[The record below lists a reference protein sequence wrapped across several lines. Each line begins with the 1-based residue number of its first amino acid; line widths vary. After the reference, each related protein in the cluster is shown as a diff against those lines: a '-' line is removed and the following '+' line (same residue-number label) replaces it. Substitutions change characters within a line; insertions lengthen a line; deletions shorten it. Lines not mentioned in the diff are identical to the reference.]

1 MKGLVRKDGATLKDA
16 APDGKAGRI
25 KLEFLGSYPDTLDAH
40 ENSSSNLDAQKMSET
55 EIKDGEYTAASY
67 SVATSR
73 MYMAPDNGSATCTV
87 LNTVGKKDVCNLFNC
102 SIQVT
107 NSTS

>member
-16 APDGKAGRI
+16 APDRKAGRI
-25 KLEFLGSYPDTLDAH
+25 KLEFLGSYPNTLDAH

-67 SVATSR
+67 SVGTSR
-73 MYMAPDNGSATCTV
+73 MYMAPGNGSATCTV
-87 LNTVGKKDVCNLFNC
+87 LNTVGKKKERCV
-102 SIQVT
+102 
-107 NSTS
+107 